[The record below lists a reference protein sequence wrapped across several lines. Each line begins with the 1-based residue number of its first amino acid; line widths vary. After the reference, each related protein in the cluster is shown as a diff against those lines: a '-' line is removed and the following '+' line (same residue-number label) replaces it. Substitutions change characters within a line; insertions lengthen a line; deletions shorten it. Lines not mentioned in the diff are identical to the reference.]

1 MNVMVQE
8 QENSPMNGIIMTDKL
23 NNNNMPRKKKEEIHA
38 DGTNIRFDYVPEVK
52 KSEVAITKNFEITSP
67 MKAITL
73 AETVEKLITE
83 KKLFSLIQGKKFVN
97 VEGWQFAGL
106 AFGLIPIMHEPTNLS
121 NENEVKYSASVE
133 LINKDGVKM
142 GYGYAVCSN
151 KERLK
156 ERFDEYAICSM
167 AQTRAIGKAYRNCIA
182 WLMKASGFEPT
193 PVEEMEAR
201 KDPATELRECK
212 TLEELKNT
220 FLSLDTAQQRVYEKL
235 KNQLKE
241 KLGKEVAVDKNE
253 QETQLP

>member
-1 MNVMVQE
+1 
-8 QENSPMNGIIMTDKL
+8 
-23 NNNNMPRKKKEEIHA
+23 MPRKKKEEIHT

-52 KSEVAITKNFEITSP
+52 KSEVAITENFEITSP

-73 AETVEKLITE
+73 AETVEKLITD
-83 KKLFSLIQGKKFVN
+83 KGLYSNIKGKKFVN

-106 AFGLIPIMHEPTNLS
+106 SFGLIPIMHEPTNLS
-121 NENEVKYSASVE
+121 NEKEVKYSASVE

-151 KERLK
+151 KEPLK
-156 ERFDEYAICSM
+156 RTFEEYAICSM

-193 PVEEMEAR
+193 PLEEMEKQ

-212 TLEELKNT
+212 TLDELKSV
-220 FLSLDTAQQRVYEKL
+220 FLSLDVAQQRVYQKL
-235 KNQLKE
+235 KDQLKE
-241 KLGKEVAVDKNE
+241 KLTPREEVSVEEKTDNSN
-253 QETQLP
+253 TD